1 MFAVGMP
8 STLPLNSF
16 YLQGVINIYKKN
28 TMVKYFIYVR
38 VSSEE
43 QRDNCRYQHQ
53 ERSLIAYAES
63 RQWEYEVFK
72 EVRSGKDISH
82 RPVIKDVLQ
91 RLENKEADG
100 LAFIA
105 VDRLTRSVEDAVN
118 VLNRSKKQGW
128 KMYVSNIF
136 ATDPVAW
143 ETCYLQ
149 DAVRAQ
155 SEIRVLSQRTKE
167 GMAQSKN
174 KDKFGAKALPTYSQ
188 EALDRIVWLREK
200 RLYSFP
206 RIAEELN
213 KGKIPVARPDKNG
226 NDKWTADKTAKAY
239 HRGALGKYPK
249 PKETEQTICY

>member
-1 MFAVGMP
+1 
-8 STLPLNSF
+8 
-16 YLQGVINIYKKN
+16 
-28 TMVKYFIYVR
+28 MVKYFIYVR

-53 ERSLIAYAES
+53 EKSLITYAES
-63 RQWEYEVFK
+63 KQWEYEVFK
-72 EVRSGKDISH
+72 EVRSGKDIAH
-82 RPVIKDVLQ
+82 RPVIRDVLQ
-91 RLENKEADG
+91 RLQNKEANG
-100 LAFIA
+100 LMIIA

-118 VLNRSKKQGW
+118 VLNLSKKQGW

-136 ATDPVAW
+136 ASDEVAW

-188 EALDRIVWLREK
+188 EALDKIVWFREK

-213 KGKIPVARPDKNG
+213 REKISAPRGDNKWNGDKV
-226 NDKWTADKTAKAY
+226 AKAY
-239 HRGALGKYPK
+239 HRGVLGKYPK
-249 PKETEQTICY
+249 QKDDEQEVV